1 MLGRGCI
8 IFGFLISVTT
18 PEAFKSW
25 GSVVVVV
32 AMEEAEVE
40 APEVAKEGEGTS
52 WVVVLMPGVVT
63 AFIPTGFLNLRSS
76 RRMLKAA
83 SSFQE
88 QLLLSQTGGIKCF

>member
-1 MLGRGCI
+1 MLGKGCI

-18 PEAFKSW
+18 PEVFKTW
-25 GSVVVVV
+25 GSVVVV

-63 AFIPTGFLNLRSS
+63 AFIPTGFLNLRTS

-88 QLLLSQTGGIKCF
+88 QLLLLSQT

>member
-1 MLGRGCI
+1 LGRGCI

-18 PEAFKSW
+18 PEAFKTW
-25 GSVVVVV
+25 GSVVVV

-52 WVVVLMPGVVT
+52 WAVILMLGVVT

-83 SSFQE
+83 SSFQK
-88 QLLLSQTGGIKCF
+88 QLLLLSQT